1 MIDSVFSHCLQQQL
15 VAITKFCKVLSTEQN
30 PPTERIIE
38 CGVVPRFV
46 EFLKT
51 GHSML
56 QFEAAW
62 ALTNIAFGSSEYT
75 QALINAQA
83 VPEFI
88 NLLSSAVPDIWE
100 QAVWALGN
108 IAGDSFQCRD
118 YLLQHGALRPV
129 LTLLSKEHELSV
141 LQTATWTLSNFCC
154 GKSPQPNWE
163 MISPSLPVL
172 TKLLYSF
179 DDEILINTSR

>member
-1 MIDSVFSHCLQQQL
+1 MIDGVFSHCLQQQL
-15 VAITKFCKVLSTEQN
+15 VAITKFCKVLSTERN
-30 PPTERIIE
+30 PPTERVIE
-38 CGVVPRFV
+38 CGVVPCFV

-83 VPEFI
+83 VSEFI

-118 YLLQHGALRPV
+118 YLLQHGALQPV

-141 LQTATWTLSNFCC
+141 LRTATWTLSNFCR
-154 GKSPQPNWE
+154 GKSP
-163 MISPSLPVL
+163 
-172 TKLLYSF
+172 
-179 DDEILINTSR
+179 